1 MDVCVPSVFVTIVL
15 VLMCMLL
22 FRSALASILFSRCGI
37 RSSVLVDSV
46 LVHLSAFSGLGLFVF
61 HRSTFF
67 SLLVFLVLVF
77 VWSLML
83 VSVSTR
89 SFFLVSVFICLFF
102 SFFFSQFVAMVL
114 LPLSYLDWFV
124 FAASFVACWLLL
136 AASFCSFLLGLDWL
150 RRFSHVLVSVSSF

>member
-1 MDVCVPSVFVTIVL
+1 MDVCVPSFFVTIVL

-89 SFFLVSVFICLFF
+89 SFFSRFCFYLLIFFVFLVNLLLWCSCLF
-102 SFFFSQFVAMVL
+102 
-114 LPLSYLDWFV
+114 
-124 FAASFVACWLLL
+124 
-136 AASFCSFLLGLDWL
+136 
-150 RRFSHVLVSVSSF
+150 HI